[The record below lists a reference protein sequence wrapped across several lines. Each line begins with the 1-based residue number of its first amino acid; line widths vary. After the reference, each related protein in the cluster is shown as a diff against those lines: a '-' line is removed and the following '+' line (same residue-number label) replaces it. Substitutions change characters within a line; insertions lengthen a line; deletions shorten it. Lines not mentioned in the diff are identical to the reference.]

1 MLCVNTWVELKPVGV
16 VLTTTQWMKTEFPV
30 YASGCFYKGNKSYT
44 VPLTKVTG
52 LYWLLPWW
60 QVNRWLG
67 IFGIH
72 SQNQPLGAVY
82 FEHLNLNYVKRRKN
96 KVLKSYSFNN
106 SLVSSYYEPGV
117 NIVTGS
123 CQSSLNAKIARKASG
138 PCLLASLQ
146 CSLSVPSV
154 RRYSLF
160 LHRLNPEQ
168 TCFSQWDVRRLK
180 EHLPIEG

>member
-1 MLCVNTWVELKPVGV
+1 
-16 VLTTTQWMKTEFPV
+16 MKTEFPFHV
-30 YASGCFYKGNKSYT
+30 SGCFYKGNKSYT
-44 VPLTKVTG
+44 VALTKVTG
-52 LYWLLPWW
+52 LDWLLHDDR
-60 QVNRWLG
+60 VNRRLS

-106 SLVSSYYEPGV
+106 SLVSSYYELGV

-123 CQSSLNAKIARKASG
+123 HQSSLNSKIARKASG
-138 PCLLASLQ
+138 PCMLASLP
-146 CSLSVPSV
+146 CSFSVSSM

-160 LHRLNPEQ
+160 LHLFNPEL